1 MEFILPQPKEL
12 IVVVLLAVF
21 MLFHFERR
29 LRILEHRFRVQKAH
43 TFVVALVMVLPLFFV
58 HWQTE
63 DELMLVSQLMSYALA
78 VGVCSLFGM
87 ISAPESK
94 DSKI

>member
-29 LRILEHRFRVQKAH
+29 LRILEHRLRMQKAH
-43 TFVVALVMVLPLFFV
+43 AFVVAAIMILPLFFV
-58 HWQTE
+58 HWQSE
-63 DELMLVSQLMSYALA
+63 DKLVLVSQLMSYALA

-87 ISAPESK
+87 ISAPEK
-94 DSKI
+94 QKL

>member
-12 IVVVLLAVF
+12 IVVVLLVVF
-21 MLFHFERR
+21 MFFHFESR
-29 LRILEHRFRVQKAH
+29 LRVLEHRFHVRKMHA
-43 TFVVALVMVLPLFFV
+43 FLIAAIMILPLFFV

-63 DELMLVSQLMSYALA
+63 DGMVLFSQLISYALA
-78 VGVCSLFGM
+78 IGVCSLFGM

-94 DSKI
+94 NSKI